1 MTSTNPSPPA
11 SRGLQAYFELLRL
24 PNVFTAMADVAMGY
38 LFTHESFEPWPIF
51 LPLLLA
57 SSFLYLA
64 GIVLNDY
71 FDREL
76 DARERPERPL
86 PSGRVAPAAARWLGT
101 ELLLLGAGLGWLAS
115 YQTGRLQAG
124 LVVSLLAAC
133 VLVYDGWL
141 KATPLGPLAMGA
153 CRALNVLLGM
163 SAAAEPWQ
171 ADCWLVAAGMG
182 TYIVGVTWFAR
193 TEAKKSDR
201 RHLVLGTGVMMA
213 GIAILSLLPDW
224 TKQFLMVD
232 EVWWRTLLAL
242 LALMIGWRC
251 VWAAIRPVP
260 FRVQAAVK
268 QCVVSVIVLD
278 AAVCVAVRG
287 QFWAAMILLLLVPT
301 TMLGRRIR
309 LT

>member
-1 MTSTNPSPPA
+1 MTSPRSSPPA
-11 SRGLQAYFELLRL
+11 SRGLQAYLELLRL
-24 PNVFTAMADVAMGY
+24 PNVFTAMADVALGY

-51 LPLLLA
+51 VLLLLA

-86 PSGRVAPAAARWLGT
+86 PSGRIAPAAARWLGT
-101 ELLLLGAGLGWLAS
+101 ELLLVGAGLGWLAS
-115 YQTGRLQAG
+115 YQTGCLHAG
-124 LVVSLLAAC
+124 LVVSLLAGC
-133 VLVYDGWL
+133 VLAYDRWL

-153 CRALNVLLGM
+153 CRGLNVLLGM

-171 ADCWLVAAGMG
+171 ADCWLVAAGIG

-193 TEAKKSDR
+193 TEAKRSDR
-201 RHLVLGTGVMMA
+201 RHLILGTVVMMA
-213 GIAILSLLPDW
+213 GIGVLSRLPEW
-224 TKQFLMVD
+224 TSRFLMV
-232 EVWWRTLLAL
+232 EPAWWRTLLAVLGL
-242 LALMIGWRC
+242 LIGWRC

-260 FRVQAAVK
+260 FRVQAAVR
-268 QCVVSVIVLD
+268 QCILSVIVLD

-287 QFWAAMILLLLVPT
+287 QYWAAMILLLLLPA

-309 LT
+309 VT